1 MENSKAIEHFKAT
14 DSHLEGK
21 NGLDSKQS
29 YEKKLKEEGKRRNA
43 EVQVLAIP
51 WDTWRRPPNC
61 LEQDSKL
68 ISLLES
74 IRSR

>member
-51 WDTWRRPPNC
+51 
-61 LEQDSKL
+61 
-68 ISLLES
+68 
-74 IRSR
+74 